1 VSIPYQNQKNS
12 SVPHIAN
19 LLTSILIH
27 YPEIATINLDPKDRV
42 IKFSFYLKNI
52 TIELGEIEKYMQQA
66 LQAYYYL
73 EGIKSEVNAFTFE
86 QLDQFTIMEF
96 CRDINSLSQKE
107 ISLVIAL
114 LKDQFGA
121 SLISDEDEDL
131 NVDNQTLHEE
141 LISYML
147 ENAKRSRT
155 NIELIALR
163 DEGKVVVYN
172 K

>member
-1 VSIPYQNQKNS
+1 MAVLYHKNN
-12 SVPHIAN
+12 SVPYIAN

-27 YPEIATINLDPKDRV
+27 YPEIATIKLEPKDQV
-42 IKFSFYLKNI
+42 IRFSFYLKDVTQN
-52 TIELGEIEKYMQQA
+52 TKTVEKHLEQA
-66 LQAYYYL
+66 LQSYYYL
-73 EGIKSEVNAFTFE
+73 EDVKAVVNAFAFH
-86 QLDQFTIMEF
+86 QLDYFTIMEF
-96 CRDINSLSQKE
+96 QRDINSLSQKE
-107 ISLVIAL
+107 IALVIAL
-114 LKDQFGA
+114 LKDEFGA
-121 SLISDEDEDL
+121 SLISDDDEDF

-147 ENAKRSRT
+147 ENVKMSMS

>member
-1 VSIPYQNQKNS
+1 VSIPYQKNS

-52 TIELGEIEKYMQQA
+52 TLELGEVKKYMQQA

-73 EGIKSEVNAFTFE
+73 EDITTEVNAFTFE

-96 CRDINSLSQKE
+96 WRDINSLSQKE

-131 NVDNQTLHEE
+131 DVDNQTLHEE

-147 ENAKRSRT
+147 ENVKMSRA
-155 NIELIALR
+155 NSELIALR

>member
-1 VSIPYQNQKNS
+1 MSIPYQKNN
-12 SVPHIAN
+12 SVPYIAN

-52 TIELGEIEKYMQQA
+52 TLELGEVKKYMQQA

-73 EGIKSEVNAFTFE
+73 EDITTEVNAFTFE

-96 CRDINSLSQKE
+96 WRDINSLSQKE

-131 NVDNQTLHEE
+131 DVDNQTLHEE

-147 ENAKRSRT
+147 ENVKMSRA
-155 NIELIALR
+155 NSELIALR

>member
-1 VSIPYQNQKNS
+1 VSIPYQKNN
-12 SVPHIAN
+12 SVPYIAN

-52 TIELGEIEKYMQQA
+52 TLELGEVKKYMQQA

-73 EGIKSEVNAFTFE
+73 EDITTEVNAFTFE

-96 CRDINSLSQKE
+96 WRDINSLSQKE

-131 NVDNQTLHEE
+131 DVDNQTLHEE

-147 ENAKRSRT
+147 ENVKMSRA
-155 NIELIALR
+155 NSELIALR

>member
-1 VSIPYQNQKNS
+1 MSIPYQNNS

-52 TIELGEIEKYMQQA
+52 NIELEEIEKYMQQA

-73 EGIKSEVNAFTFE
+73 EDITSEVNAFTFE
-86 QLDQFTIMEF
+86 QLDNFTIMEF

-147 ENAKRSRT
+147 ENAKMSRT

>member
-1 VSIPYQNQKNS
+1 MSIPYQKNN
-12 SVPHIAN
+12 SVPYIAN

-52 TIELGEIEKYMQQA
+52 TLELGEVKKYMQQA

-73 EGIKSEVNAFTFE
+73 EHITTEVNAFTFE

-96 CRDINSLSQKE
+96 WRDINSLSQKE

-131 NVDNQTLHEE
+131 DVDNQTLHEE

-147 ENAKRSRT
+147 ENVKMSRA
-155 NIELIALR
+155 NSELIALR

>member
-1 VSIPYQNQKNS
+1 MSIPYQQNS
-12 SVPHIAN
+12 SVPYIAH

-27 YPEIATINLDPKDRV
+27 YPEIATINLDPKERV

-52 TIELGEIEKYMQQA
+52 KLELGKIEKYIQQA
-66 LQAYYYL
+66 LQAYYFL
-73 EGIKSEVNAFTFE
+73 EGITSEVNAFTFE
-86 QLDQFTIMEF
+86 QLDHFTIMEF
-96 CRDINSLSQKE
+96 CRDINTLSQKE

-114 LKDQFGA
+114 LKEQFGTA
-121 SLISDEDEDL
+121 LISDEDEDL
-131 NVDNQTLHEE
+131 NVDNETLHEE

-147 ENAKRSRT
+147 ENAKRST
-155 NIELIALR
+155 ANIELIALR

>member
-1 VSIPYQNQKNS
+1 
-12 SVPHIAN
+12 
-19 LLTSILIH
+19 
-27 YPEIATINLDPKDRV
+27 
-42 IKFSFYLKNI
+42 
-52 TIELGEIEKYMQQA
+52 MQQA

-73 EGIKSEVNAFTFE
+73 EDITSELNAFTFE
-86 QLDQFTIMEF
+86 QLDHFTIMEF
-96 CRDINSLSQKE
+96 QRDINSLSQKE

-114 LKDQFGA
+114 LKEQFGA

-147 ENAKRSRT
+147 ENAKMSRA